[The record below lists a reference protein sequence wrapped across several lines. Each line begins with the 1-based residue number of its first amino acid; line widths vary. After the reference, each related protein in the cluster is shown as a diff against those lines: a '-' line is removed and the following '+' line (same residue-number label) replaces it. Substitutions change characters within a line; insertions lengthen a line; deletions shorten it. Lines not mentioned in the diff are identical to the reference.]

1 MKLFKH
7 FKKRKECL
15 KPMAKKKETKKE
27 PKKKAKKSKERQEQ
41 LKLEAEIKAMQDD
54 LVVEEKNLGKP
65 AEEEKILAPIEPE
78 KKEEKKEKAKD
89 EKVRAFFARERIIT
103 ESTDEAR
110 NFYGKSCYGQ
120 VIDGGKIQLSLP
132 EALYLLEKGKLEIF
146 DGKKKILQ
154 EEFIK
159 KARKAEPNF
168 WIRYCVF
175 KDMRNRG
182 YIIKTALKFGADY
195 RVYDRGV
202 KPGEDHARWIIFPVH
217 EGETLTWYEFA
228 AKNRVAH
235 STKKRLMM
243 GIVDDEGDV
252 TYYEIKWMRP

>member
-1 MKLFKH
+1 
-7 FKKRKECL
+7 
-15 KPMAKKKETKKE
+15 MAKKKKEKKE
-27 PKKKAKKSKERQEQ
+27 KAQKPKID
-41 LKLEAEIKAMQDD
+41 LEEEIKAM
-54 LVVEEKNLGKP
+54 EEEEHIERP
-65 AEEEKILAPIEPE
+65 AEKIEPTGEDEKILAPPQPE
-78 KKEEKKEKAKD
+78 KEEDKESRKKEVVKAI
-89 EKVRAFFARERIIT
+89 FARERVLT
-103 ESTDEAR
+103 ESIDEAR
-110 NFYGKSCYGQ
+110 NFYSKSAYGQ
-120 VIDGGKIQLSLP
+120 IIEGGKVQLSLP
-132 EALYLLEKGKLEIF
+132 EALYLLEKGKLEIT
-146 DGKKKILQ
+146 DGKKKLNV

-159 KARKAEPNF
+159 RARKAEPNF
-168 WIRYCVF
+168 WIRYSVF

-182 YIIKTALKFGADY
+182 YIVKTALKFGADF

-217 EGETLTWYEFA
+217 EGETLTWYDFA